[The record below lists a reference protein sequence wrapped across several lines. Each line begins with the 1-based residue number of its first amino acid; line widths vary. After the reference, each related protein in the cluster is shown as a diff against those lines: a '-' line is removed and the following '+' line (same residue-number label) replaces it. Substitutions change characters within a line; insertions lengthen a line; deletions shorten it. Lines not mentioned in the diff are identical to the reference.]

1 MPIIPR
7 YSQGKCEERRGLD
20 YIGTEHILLAL
31 VRDRESV
38 AARVPVT
45 DGAGLDHIG
54 RIADELVQRYPA
66 R

>member
-20 YIGTEHILLAL
+20 YIGTEHILLGL

-38 AARVPVT
+38 GPRS
-45 DGAGLDHIG
+45 
-54 RIADELVQRYPA
+54 RSRMEPA
-66 R
+66 STT